1 MRGAGS
7 WFTMQKLPSRQA
19 EKDIDGAA
27 VANGGDANCG
37 IVVEDEEGL
46 EVRVRRVCVAVN
58 AHSRHD

>member
-1 MRGAGS
+1 
-7 WFTMQKLPSRQA
+7 MQKLPSRQA

-58 AHSRHD
+58 AHSIHD